1 MKTTDAL
8 RKIVKDSN
16 KSAIQISREIGRRPN
31 YVSSLLHSGSVPSCE
46 TFASIAAACG
56 ATLRVTTDAGETIV
70 LDGWEDDAQ

>member
-46 TFASIAAACG
+46 TFASIAGACG
-56 ATLRVTTDAGETIV
+56 AELHVVTAEGETFV
-70 LDGWEDDAQ
+70 LEGWEIDAE